1 MELKFRLK
9 IERKS
14 ELKIEFE
21 IEFTKLQ
28 IKTLNKQITRA
39 SVDNVTFASLTTN
52 VWLEKKLKHINWRNI
67 YQYN

>member
-52 VWLEKKLKHINWRNI
+52 V
-67 YQYN
+67 